1 MVMIQ
6 IRQREQI
13 SRLLIISCSRRKNPA
28 SKKLPAI
35 ERYNG
40 PIFQVLRKF
49 LNECPKD
56 ARTLDV
62 YILSAK
68 LGLIPLQQKIP
79 YYDMQMNIRR
89 ATELNPKV
97 IAAVQQILARN
108 CYDKVFICMG
118 KNYQLAIK
126 G

>member
-1 MVMIQ
+1 M
-6 IRQREQI
+6 RQREQI
-13 SRLLIISCSRRKNPA
+13 SRLLIISCSRRKNPT

-35 ERYNG
+35 ERYDG

-49 LNECPKD
+49 LKECPKD

-68 LGLIPLQQKIP
+68 FGLITLQQKIP
-79 YYDMQMNIRR
+79 YYDMQMNVQR

-97 IAAVQQILARN
+97 IAAAQEILARN

-118 KNYQLAIK
+118 KHYRLAI
-126 G
+126 